1 MNDTRYEEPFIEV
14 ILIDE
19 DIIAT
24 STPTREPGLEE
35 GEVDI
40 SLDGSF

>member
-1 MNDTRYEEPFIEV
+1 MKDTRYEEPFIEV

-24 STPTREPGLEE
+24 SSTREPGLEE
-35 GEVDI
+35 GEVGYN

>member
-1 MNDTRYEEPFIEV
+1 MKDTRYEEPFIEV

-24 STPTREPGLEE
+24 SREPGLEE
-35 GEVDI
+35 GEVGI
-40 SLDGSF
+40 NSLDGSF